1 MKIDNYYTLKE
12 IKDSGLIE
20 REVNNVDYQVFQ
32 RNGKVFFFE
41 KEDKEKYRLYSKINK
56 ESFFL

>member
-41 KEDKEKYRLYSKINK
+41 KKDKEKYRLYSKINK

>member
-1 MKIDNYYTLKE
+1 MKIDNYYTLEE
-12 IKDSGLIE
+12 INKNGLTE
-20 REVNNVDYQVFQ
+20 KQVNNVDYHVFQ

-41 KEDKEKYRLYSKINK
+41 KHEENYRLYLEINK

>member
-1 MKIDNYYTLKE
+1 MEIDKYYTLKE
-12 IKDSGLIE
+12 IKDSGLVE

-41 KEDKEKYRLYSKINK
+41 KKDKEKFRFYSEINK
-56 ESFFL
+56 GSFFL